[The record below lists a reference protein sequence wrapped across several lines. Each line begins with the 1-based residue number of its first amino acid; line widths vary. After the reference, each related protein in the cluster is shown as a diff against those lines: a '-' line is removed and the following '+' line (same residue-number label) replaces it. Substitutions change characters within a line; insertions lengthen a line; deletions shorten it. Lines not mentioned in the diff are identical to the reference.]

1 MFYICKNQKLG
12 PFCDLEWHSHIK
24 NPKIQDMNLF
34 KSALLSLCFLL
45 LSSTIV
51 LAQNAGNLLA
61 GKDLSTIKVDALT
74 DAELAQIQAQLKQTG
89 VSIDMVESQ
98 AIAKGMS
105 PAEFAKLKARLA
117 NVKGGSKSTS
127 PLTKK
132 TVKKTTDNAQD
143 STEQETFIESKINP
157 LIYGSELFANS
168 QGFKNNE
175 NVATP
180 LNYEV
185 GTNDVLKLVV
195 YGVQEYSADLDVS
208 KEGTVL
214 IQNVGRVKVAGL
226 SIEAATTRIKQQMG
240 NTAYPSLRSGESK
253 MALTVGD
260 TRTIQVTIIGAQ
272 RSGNY
277 NVSSLSNVLS
287 ALTMAGGP
295 SEIGSYRAIELI
307 RDNKVVKTFDLYAFM
322 QNGDQ
327 SQNMGLKDRDVIK
340 VPPYKGRIE
349 IKGQV
354 KRPGIFELN
363 ATENFKQ
370 FLQYAGGF
378 DDTAYTAW
386 VKVIQKNEKEKAVKD
401 LAQNQFS
408 TYQPQ
413 GGDII
418 QVSKILDR
426 FQNRVKLTGAV
437 FRPDVYE
444 LTEGM
449 RISDLVQRA
458 DGLREDAFI
467 GRAQL
472 IRLKPNLLKELVTIN
487 LSKAL
492 QKDPNEN
499 IFLQREDELYVN
511 SIVDLRD
518 SLTVDLLGEVR
529 SQGRFNYVDS
539 MTVKD
544 LILMAGGFNYAAN
557 KQIEVA
563 RLVQYGD
570 RVTNNQVATIL
581 KTEVNGDLSFNA
593 GQENFVLQ
601 PMDVVTITKKVGFTN
616 PEVVS
621 ISGQVQNV
629 GKYTLSTRVE
639 RVSDIVK
646 RAGGLI
652 GEAYGEGA
660 YIKRSRYNIDT
671 LKADESKTS
680 IEEAYNRK
688 FKAQQEAEKQNLNS
702 LLNGSDNN
710 GQMNMADVNIKKKN
724 LKDTLDI
731 LFKELNDDTYQ
742 IAIDINKIMQKPGS
756 DLDLVLRDKDEIM
769 IPKTDNRVK
778 ISGGVLRPTN
788 IVYRDGLTIG
798 ECISA
803 AGGIS
808 EYAKRGR
815 AYVVYANGKSS
826 RTKHFGLFRLN
837 PTIKPGSEI
846 VLPETNE
853 KKEKT
858 ITTFIQFT
866 TVLAQI
872 AGAIATISILNR

>member
-1 MFYICKNQKLG
+1 M
-12 PFCDLEWHSHIK
+12 
-24 NPKIQDMNLF
+24 
-34 KSALLSLCFLL
+34 
-45 LSSTIV
+45 
-51 LAQNAGNLLA
+51 AQSGANLLA
-61 GKDLSTIKVDALT
+61 GKDLSTIKVESLT
-74 DAELAQIQAQLKQTG
+74 DAELAQIQAQLKQSG
-89 VSIDMVESQ
+89 VSIDMVEAQ

-117 NVKGGSKSTS
+117 NVKGGKSTS

-132 TVKKTTDNAQD
+132 TVKKPNENAQD
-143 STEQETFIESKINP
+143 TTEQEFFIESKINP

-168 QGFKNNE
+168 QGFKNSE

-214 IQNVGRVKVAGL
+214 IENVGRIKVAGL

-363 ATENFKQ
+363 ATESFKK

-386 VKVIQKNEKEKAVKD
+386 VKVIQKNDKEKAVKD
-401 LAQNQFS
+401 LAQNQFTS
-408 TYQPQ
+408 YQPQ

-472 IRLKPNLLKELVTIN
+472 VRLKPNLLKELVTVN
-487 LSKAL
+487 LFKAL

-499 IFLQREDELYVN
+499 ILLQREDELYIN

-518 SLTVDLLGEVR
+518 SLTIDLLGEVR

-544 LILMAGGFNYAAN
+544 LILMAGGFTFAAN
-557 KQIEVA
+557 KKIEVA
-563 RLVQYGD
+563 RLTKFGD
-570 RVTNNQVATIL
+570 KVTDNQVATIL
-581 KTEVNGDLSFNA
+581 RTEVNGDLSFNA

-601 PMDVVTITKKVGFTN
+601 PMDVVTITKKVGYTN

-688 FKAQQEAEKQNLNS
+688 FKAQQDVEKQSLTSMLNP
-702 LLNGSDNN
+702 GSNTANN
-710 GQMNMADVNIKKKN
+710 TAQTNMLDPNAKKKN
-724 LKDTLDI
+724 LQDTLAL
-731 LFKELNDDTYQ
+731 LFKELNEDTYQ

-756 DLDLVLRDKDEIM
+756 ELDLVLRDKDEII
-769 IPKTDNRVK
+769 IPKMDNRVK

-788 IVYRDGLTIG
+788 IVYREGLTIG

-808 EYAKRGR
+808 EYARRGR
-815 AYVVYANGKSS
+815 AYVIYANGKSA
-826 RTKHFGLFRLN
+826 RTKHFGLFRFN
-837 PTIKPGSEI
+837 PTIKPGAEI

-853 KKEKT
+853 KKEKPL
-858 ITTFIQFT
+858 TTMIQFT
-866 TVLAQI
+866 TILAQI
-872 AGAIATISILNR
+872 VSAIATVSILNR

>member
-1 MFYICKNQKLG
+1 
-12 PFCDLEWHSHIK
+12 
-24 NPKIQDMNLF
+24 
-34 KSALLSLCFLL
+34 LL
-45 LSSTIV
+45 LTSTLV
-51 LAQNAGNLLA
+51 LAQTGGNLLA

-74 DAELAQIQAQLKQTG
+74 DAELAQIQAQLKQSG
-89 VSIDMVESQ
+89 VSIDMVEAQ

-105 PAEFAKLKARLA
+105 PTEFAKLKARLA
-117 NVKGGSKSTS
+117 NVKGSKNTS

-132 TVKKTTDNAQD
+132 TVKKPTDNAQD
-143 STEQETFIESKINP
+143 TTEQEFLIESKINP

-168 QGFKNNE
+168 QGFKNSE

-214 IQNVGRVKVAGL
+214 IENVGRIKVAGL
-226 SIEAATTRIKQQMG
+226 SIEAATTRIKQQMA

-287 ALTMAGGP
+287 ALTEAGGP
-295 SEIGSYRAIELI
+295 NEIGSYRAIELI
-307 RDNKVVKTFDLYAFM
+307 RQNKVVKTFDLYAFM
-322 QNGDQ
+322 QSGDQ

-363 ATENFKQ
+363 GTESFKQ

-386 VKVIQKNEKEKAVKD
+386 VKVIQKNDKEKAVKD
-401 LAQNQFS
+401 LAQNQFTS
-408 TYQPQ
+408 YQPQ

-472 IRLKPNLLKELVTIN
+472 VRLKPNLLKELVTVN
-487 LSKAL
+487 LFKAL

-499 IFLQREDELYVN
+499 ILLQREDELYIN

-544 LILMAGGFNYAAN
+544 LILMAGGFTFAAN
-557 KQIEVA
+557 KQIEIA
-563 RLVQYGD
+563 RLVQYGE
-570 RVTNNQVATIL
+570 RVTGNQVATIL
-581 KTEVNGDLSFNA
+581 KTEVNGDLSFNP

-601 PMDVVTITKKVGFTN
+601 PMDVVTITKKVGYTN

-660 YIKRSRYNIDT
+660 YIKRSRYQIDT
-671 LKADESKTS
+671 LKSDESKTS

-688 FKAQQEAEKQNLNS
+688 FKAQQEQEKQNLAAILNSSSANGMENQNS
-702 LLNGSDNN
+702 LDAQN
-710 GQMNMADVNIKKKN
+710 QKKKN
-724 LKDTLDI
+724 LKDTLDL
-731 LFKELNDDTYQ
+731 LFKELNEDTYQ
-742 IAIDINKIMQKPGS
+742 IAIDINKIIEKPGS
-756 DLDLVLRDKDEIM
+756 EFDLVLRDKDEII

-858 ITTFIQFT
+858 INTFIQFT

-872 AGAIATISILNR
+872 ASAIATISILNR

>member
-1 MFYICKNQKLG
+1 
-12 PFCDLEWHSHIK
+12 
-24 NPKIQDMNLF
+24 MNLF
-34 KSALLSLCFLL
+34 KSALFSLCFLL

-74 DAELAQIQAQLKQTG
+74 DAELAQIQAQLKQSG

-117 NVKGGSKSTS
+117 NVKGGGKSTS

-132 TVKKTTDNAQD
+132 TVKKMTDNAQD
-143 STEQETFIESKINP
+143 STVQEYVIESKINP
-157 LIYGSELFANS
+157 LIYGSELFANT

-214 IQNVGRVKVAGL
+214 IENVGRIKVAGL
-226 SIEAATTRIKQQMG
+226 SIEAATTRIKQQMA

-401 LAQNQFS
+401 LAQNQFTS
-408 TYQPQ
+408 YQPQ

-563 RLVQYGD
+563 RLVQFGD

-688 FKAQQEAEKQNLNS
+688 FKAQQEAEKQNLNA

-710 GQMNMADVNIKKKN
+710 GQTNMADVNIKKKN
-724 LKDTLDI
+724 LKDTLDL
-731 LFKELNDDTYQ
+731 LFKELNENTYQ
-742 IAIDINKIMQKPGS
+742 IAIDINKIMEKPGS
-756 DLDLVLRDKDEIM
+756 ELDLVLRDKDEIM

-788 IVYRDGLTIG
+788 IVYREGLTIN

-815 AYVVYANGKSS
+815 AYVVYANGKSK
-826 RTKHFGLFRLN
+826 RTKHFGFFRLN
-837 PTIKPGSEI
+837 PNIKPGSEI

-853 KKEKT
+853 KKDKPFA
-858 ITTFIQFT
+858 TFIQLT

-872 AGAIATISILNR
+872 AGTIATISILNR

>member
-1 MFYICKNQKLG
+1 MKL
-12 PFCDLEWHSHIK
+12 IR
-24 NPKIQDMNLF
+24 I
-34 KSALLSLCFLL
+34 LL
-45 LSSTIV
+45 LCAFVTI
-51 LAQNAGNLLA
+51 LGLNAHAQSFLA

-74 DAELAQIQAQLKQTG
+74 NAEIAQIQAQIKQAG
-89 VSIDMVESQ
+89 VSIDMLESQ

-117 NVKGGSKSTS
+117 SSKTISKSGS
-127 PLTKK
+127 PL
-132 TVKKTTDNAQD
+132 VKRTQSNKVDYEKD
-143 STEQETFIESKINP
+143 STLIKPENKINP
-157 LIYGSELFANS
+157 LIYGSELFANEN
-168 QGFKNNE
+168 GFGE
-175 NVATP
+175 NQNIATP

-195 YGVQEYSADLDVS
+195 YGVQEYSSDLEVS
-208 KEGTVL
+208 KEGNVL
-214 IQNVGRVKVAGL
+214 IENVGRVKVAGL
-226 SIEAATTRIKQQMG
+226 TIEAATTRIRQQMA

-253 MALTVGD
+253 LALTVGD

-277 NVSSLSNVLS
+277 NVSSLSTILN
-287 ALTMAGGP
+287 ALTEAGGP
-295 SEIGSYRAIELI
+295 NEIGSYRNIELI
-307 RDNKVVKTFDLYAFM
+307 RNNKLFKKIDLYAFM

-327 SQNMGLKDRDVIK
+327 SQNMGLKDRDVIR
-340 VPPYKGRIE
+340 VPAYKGRVE

-354 KRPGIFELN
+354 KRPGIFEIN
-363 ATENFKQ
+363 SSTENFNQ

-386 VKVIQKNEKEKAVKD
+386 VKVIQKNEKEKVVKD
-401 LAQNQFS
+401 LAAKEFAS
-408 TYQPQ
+408 YIPQ

-418 QVSKILDR
+418 QISKILDR
-426 FQNRVKLTGAV
+426 FRNRVKLSGAV
-437 FRPDVYE
+437 FRPDFYE

-449 RISDLVQRA
+449 RISDLIQKA
-458 DGLREDAFI
+458 DGLKEDAYV

-472 IRLKPNLLKELVTIN
+472 IRLKPNLLKELVSIN

-492 QKDPNEN
+492 QKGSEEN
-499 IFLQREDELYVN
+499 IYLQREDELYIN

-544 LILMAGGFNYAAN
+544 LILMAGGFKYEAS

-563 RLVQYGD
+563 RLIQND
-570 RVTNNQVATIL
+570 DAVTNNKVATIL
-581 KTEVNGDLSFNA
+581 TTVVNGDLSFNP

-621 ISGQVQNV
+621 ISGQVQSV
-629 GKYTLSTRVE
+629 GKYTLSSRVE

-652 GEAYGEGA
+652 GQAYGEGA
-660 YIKRSRYNIDT
+660 FIKRSRFNIDT
-671 LKADESKTS
+671 LRSDESKTS
-680 IEEAYNRK
+680 VEQAYIRK
-688 FKAQQEAEKQNLNS
+688 FKAQQLAAKMDVKTSLMDEDGLGGAEKQN
-702 LLNGSDNN
+702 
-710 GQMNMADVNIKKKN
+710 KKN

-731 LFKELNDDTYQ
+731 LYKELENDYYQ
-742 IAIDINKIMQKPGS
+742 IAIDINQIMNKPGS
-756 DLDLVLRDKDEIM
+756 EQDLVLRDKDEIV

-815 AYVVYANGKSS
+815 AYVIYANGKSN
-826 RTKHFGLFRLN
+826 RTKTFGLFRIN
-837 PTIKPGSEI
+837 PKIKPGAEV
-846 VLPETNE
+846 VLPETDA
-853 KKEKT
+853 KKEKA
-858 ITTFIQFT
+858 ITTVIQFT
-866 TVLAQI
+866 TVLAQVVS
-872 AGAIATISILNR
+872 ALATISLLQR

>member
-1 MFYICKNQKLG
+1 
-12 PFCDLEWHSHIK
+12 
-24 NPKIQDMNLF
+24 MNLF

-74 DAELAQIQAQLKQTG
+74 DAELAQIQAQLKQSG
-89 VSIDMVESQ
+89 VSIEMVESQ

-105 PAEFAKLKARLA
+105 PSEFAKLKARLA

-132 TVKKTTDNAQD
+132 TVKKTTDNEQD
-143 STEQETFIESKINP
+143 STEQDFFIESKINP

-208 KEGTVL
+208 KEGSVL
-214 IQNVGRVKVAGL
+214 IENVGRVKVAGL
-226 SIEAATTRIKQQMG
+226 TIEAATTRIKQQMA

-287 ALTMAGGP
+287 ALTLAGGP

-363 ATENFKQ
+363 ATESFNQ

-401 LAQNQFS
+401 LAQNQFAS
-408 TYQPQ
+408 YQPQ

-426 FQNRVKLTGAV
+426 FQNRVKLNGAV

-671 LKADESKTS
+671 LKSDESKTS

-688 FKAQQEAEKQNLNS
+688 FKAQQEAEIQNINT
-702 LLNGSDNN
+702 LLNGSNNN
-710 GQMNMADVNIKKKN
+710 GQPNMADVNVKKKN
-724 LKDTLDI
+724 LKDTLDL
-731 LFKELNDDTYQ
+731 LFKELNEDTYQ
-742 IAIDINKIMQKPGS
+742 IAIDINKIMEKPGS
-756 DLDLVLRDKDEIM
+756 ELDLVLRDKDEIM

-788 IVYRDGLTIG
+788 IVYREGLTIN

-815 AYVVYANGKSS
+815 AYVVYANGKSK
-826 RTKHFGLFRLN
+826 RTKHFGFFRLN
-837 PTIKPGSEI
+837 PNIKPGSEI

>member
-1 MFYICKNQKLG
+1 
-12 PFCDLEWHSHIK
+12 
-24 NPKIQDMNLF
+24 MNLF

-45 LSSTIV
+45 LISTIV
-51 LAQNAGNLLA
+51 LAQTGGNLLA

-74 DAELAQIQAQLKQTG
+74 DAELAQIQAQLKQSG

-117 NVKGGSKSTS
+117 NVKGGKNVS

-132 TVKKTTDNAQD
+132 TVKKNTDNKQD
-143 STEQETFIESKINP
+143 TTEQEFFIESKINP

-168 QGFKNNE
+168 QGFKNSE

-214 IQNVGRVKVAGL
+214 IENVGRIKVAGL

-240 NTAYPSLRSGESK
+240 NTAYPSLRTGESK

-295 SEIGSYRAIELI
+295 NEIGSYRAIELI
-307 RDNKVVKTFDLYAFM
+307 RQNKVVKTFDLYAFM

-363 ATENFKQ
+363 GTESFKQ

-386 VKVIQKNEKEKAVKD
+386 VKVIQKNDKEKAVKD
-401 LAQNQFS
+401 LAQNQFTS
-408 TYQPQ
+408 YQPQ

-472 IRLKPNLLKELVTIN
+472 IRLKPNLLKELVTVN
-487 LSKAL
+487 LFKAL
-492 QKDPNEN
+492 QKDPNQN
-499 IFLQREDELYVN
+499 ILLQREDELYIN

-544 LILMAGGFNYAAN
+544 LILMAGGFTFAAN

-563 RLVQYGD
+563 RLIKFGD
-570 RVTNNQVATIL
+570 KVTDNQVATIL

-601 PMDVVTITKKVGFTN
+601 PMDVVTITKKVGYTN

-688 FKAQQEAEKQNLNS
+688 FKAQQDAEKQNLTAILNPGTNNS
-702 LLNGSDNN
+702 NILNQTTNV
-710 GQMNMADVNIKKKN
+710 ADPNAKKKN
-724 LKDTLDI
+724 LQDTLAL
-731 LFKELNDDTYQ
+731 LFKELNEDTYQ
-742 IAIDINKIMQKPGS
+742 IAIDINKIIEKPGS
-756 DLDLVLRDKDEIM
+756 ELDLVLRDKDEII
-769 IPKTDNRVK
+769 IPKMDNRVK

-788 IVYRDGLTIG
+788 IVYREGLTVG

-808 EYAKRGR
+808 EYARRGR
-815 AYVVYANGKSS
+815 AYVIYANGKSS
-826 RTKHFGLFRLN
+826 RTKHFGLFRFN

-853 KKEKT
+853 KKEKPL
-858 ITTFIQFT
+858 TTMIQFT
-866 TVLAQI
+866 TILAQI
-872 AGAIATISILNR
+872 VSAIATVSILNR

>member
-1 MFYICKNQKLG
+1 
-12 PFCDLEWHSHIK
+12 
-24 NPKIQDMNLF
+24 MNLF
-34 KSALLSLCFLL
+34 KSALLSLFFLL
-45 LSSTIV
+45 LTSTFV
-51 LAQNAGNLLA
+51 VAQNAGNLLA

-74 DAELAQIQAQLKQTG
+74 DAELAQIQAQLKQSG

-105 PAEFAKLKARLA
+105 PSEFAKLKARLA
-117 NVKGGSKSTS
+117 NVKGGGKSTS
-127 PLTKK
+127 PLSKK

-143 STEQETFIESKINP
+143 TTEQDFFIESKINP

-175 NVATP
+175 NMATP

-214 IQNVGRVKVAGL
+214 IENVGRIKVAGL
-226 SIEAATTRIKQQMG
+226 SIEAANTRIKQQMG

-307 RDNKVVKTFDLYAFM
+307 RQNKVVKTFDLYAFM

-363 ATENFKQ
+363 ATESFKQ

-386 VKVIQKNEKEKAVKD
+386 VKVIQKNDKEKAVKD
-401 LAQNQFS
+401 LAQNQFTS
-408 TYQPQ
+408 YQPQ

-487 LSKAL
+487 LFKAL
-492 QKDPNEN
+492 QKDPSQN
-499 IFLQREDELYVN
+499 ILLQREDELYIN

-544 LILMAGGFNYAAN
+544 LILMAGGFTYAAN

-563 RLVQYGD
+563 RLIKFGEK
-570 RVTNNQVATIL
+570 VTDNQVATIL

-646 RAGGLI
+646 RSGGLI

-688 FKAQQEAEKQNLNS
+688 FKAQQEAEKQNINT
-702 LLNGSDNN
+702 LLNGSNN
-710 GQMNMADVNIKKKN
+710 NSQTNMADVNVKKKN

-742 IAIDINKIMQKPGS
+742 IAIDINKIMEKPGS
-756 DLDLVLRDKDEIM
+756 ELDLVLRDKDEII

-815 AYVVYANGKSS
+815 AYVIYANGKSA

>member
-1 MFYICKNQKLG
+1 
-12 PFCDLEWHSHIK
+12 
-24 NPKIQDMNLF
+24 MNLF

-74 DAELAQIQAQLKQTG
+74 DAELAQIQAQLKQSG

-117 NVKGGSKSTS
+117 NVKGAAKSTS

-132 TVKKTTDNAQD
+132 TVKKNTDNTQD
-143 STEQETFIESKINP
+143 STEQELFIESKINP

-214 IQNVGRVKVAGL
+214 IENVGRIKVAGL
-226 SIEAATTRIKQQMG
+226 SIEAATTRIKQQMV

-401 LAQNQFS
+401 LAQNQFTS
-408 TYQPQ
+408 YQPQ

-499 IFLQREDELYVN
+499 IFLQREDELYIN

-688 FKAQQEAEKQNLNS
+688 FKAQQESEKQNLNA

-710 GQMNMADVNIKKKN
+710 GQTYIADVNIKKKN
-724 LKDTLDI
+724 LKDTLDL
-731 LFKELNDDTYQ
+731 LFKELNENTYQ
-742 IAIDINKIMQKPGS
+742 IAIDINKIMEKPGS
-756 DLDLVLRDKDEIM
+756 ELDLVLRDKDEIM

>member
-1 MFYICKNQKLG
+1 MKWIRIALFSLSI
-12 PFCDLEWHSHIK
+12 FAMS
-24 NPKIQDMNLF
+24 IQAN
-34 KSALLSLCFLL
+34 
-45 LSSTIV
+45 
-51 LAQNAGNLLA
+51 AQNLLNR
-61 GKDLSTIKVDALT
+61 KDLSTIKVDALT
-74 DAELAQIQAQLKQTG
+74 DAEIAQIQAQIKQSG
-89 VSIDMVESQ
+89 VTIDMLESQ

-117 NVKGGSKSTS
+117 SSKSGSKSGS
-127 PLTKK
+127 PL
-132 TVKKTTDNAQD
+132 VKRTQSNEMVYEKD
-143 STEQETFIESKINP
+143 STRTRPINKINP
-157 LIYGSELFANS
+157 LIYGSELFANEN
-168 QGFKNNE
+168 GFGE
-175 NVATP
+175 NQNIATP

-195 YGVQEYSADLDVS
+195 YGVQEYSSDLEVS
-208 KEGTVL
+208 KEGNVL
-214 IQNVGRVKVAGL
+214 IDNVGRVKVAGL
-226 SIEAATTRIKQQMG
+226 TIEAATTRIKQQMA

-253 MALTVGD
+253 LALTVGD

-277 NVSSLSNVLS
+277 NVSSLSTILN
-287 ALTMAGGP
+287 ALTEAGGP
-295 SEIGSYRAIELI
+295 NEIGSYRNIELI
-307 RDNKVVKTFDLYAFM
+307 RNNKLFKKIDLYAFM

-327 SQNMGLKDRDVIK
+327 SQNMGLKDRDVIR
-340 VPPYKGRIE
+340 VPAYIGRVE

-354 KRPGIFELN
+354 KRPGIFEIN
-363 ATENFKQ
+363 SSTENFNQ

-386 VKVIQKNEKEKAVKD
+386 VKVIQKNDKEKVVKD
-401 LAQNQFS
+401 LGAKEFAS
-408 TYQPQ
+408 YIPQ

-418 QVSKILDR
+418 QISKILDR
-426 FQNRVKLTGAV
+426 FQNRVKLSGAV
-437 FRPDVYE
+437 FRPDFYE

-449 RISDLVQRA
+449 RISDLIQKA
-458 DGLREDAFI
+458 DGIKEDAYV

-472 IRLKPNLLKELVTIN
+472 IRLKPNLLKELVSVN

-492 QKDPNEN
+492 QKGSEEN
-499 IFLQREDELYVN
+499 IYLQREDELYIN

-544 LILMAGGFNYAAN
+544 LILMAGGFKYEAS

-563 RLVQYGD
+563 RLIQNDGA
-570 RVTNNQVATIL
+570 VTNNKVATIL
-581 KTEVNGDLSFNA
+581 TTVVNGDLSFNP

-621 ISGQVQNV
+621 ISGQVQSV
-629 GKYTLSTRVE
+629 GKYTLSSRVE

-652 GEAYGEGA
+652 GQAYGEGA
-660 YIKRSRYNIDT
+660 FIKRSRFNIDT
-671 LKADESKTS
+671 LRSDESKTS
-680 IEEAYNRK
+680 VEQAYIRK
-688 FKAQQEAEKQNLNS
+688 FKLQQLAATAEIKSGLNDENS
-702 LLNGSDNN
+702 LVDAQKQG
-710 GQMNMADVNIKKKN
+710 KKT
-724 LKDTLDI
+724 LKDSLDA
-731 LFKELNDDTYQ
+731 LFKELENDYYQ
-742 IAIDINKIMQKPGS
+742 IAIDINQIMDKPGS
-756 DLDLVLRDKDEIM
+756 ELDLVLRDKDEIV

-788 IVYRDGLTIG
+788 IVYRDGLSIG

-808 EYAKRGR
+808 EYARRGR
-815 AYVVYANGKSS
+815 AYVIYANGKSK
-826 RTKHFGLFRLN
+826 RTMHFGIFRIN
-837 PTIKPGSEI
+837 PTIKPGAEV
-846 VLPETNE
+846 VLPETDM
-853 KKEKT
+853 KKDKALT
-858 ITTFIQFT
+858 SIIQFT

-872 AGAIATISILNR
+872 GSVLATLAILNR

>member
-1 MFYICKNQKLG
+1 MK
-12 PFCDLEWHSHIK
+12 WIK
-24 NPKIQDMNLF
+24 IALFSLSIFAMSIQSN
-34 KSALLSLCFLL
+34 AQNLLS
-45 LSSTIV
+45 
-51 LAQNAGNLLA
+51 

-74 DAELAQIQAQLKQTG
+74 DAEIAQIQAQLKQAG

-105 PAEFAKLKARLA
+105 PAEFAKLKARLSSA
-117 NVKGGSKSTS
+117 KSGSKTGS

-132 TVKKTTDNAQD
+132 TVSKKPSYEID
-143 STEQETFIESKINP
+143 STRKTFENKINP
-157 LIYGSELFANS
+157 LIYGSELFANEN
-168 QGFKNNE
+168 GFGE
-175 NVATP
+175 NQNIATP
-180 LNYEV
+180 MNYEV

-195 YGVQEYSADLDVS
+195 YGVQEYSSDLDVS

-214 IQNVGRVKVAGL
+214 IDNVGRVKVAGL
-226 SIEAATTRIKQQMG
+226 TIEAATTRIRQQMA
-240 NTAYPSLRSGESK
+240 NTAYPSLKTGESK
-253 MALTVGD
+253 LALTVGD

-277 NVSSLSNVLS
+277 NVSSLSTILN
-287 ALTMAGGP
+287 ALTEAGGP
-295 SEIGSYRAIELI
+295 NEIGSYRNIELI
-307 RDNKVVKTFDLYAFM
+307 RNNKLYKKIDLYAFM

-327 SQNMGLKDRDVIK
+327 SQNMGLKDRDVIR
-340 VPPYKGRIE
+340 VPAYKGRVE

-354 KRPGIFELN
+354 KRPGIFEIN
-363 ATENFKQ
+363 GTAENFNQ

-386 VKVIQKNEKEKAVKD
+386 VKVIQKNDKEKSVKD
-401 LAQNQFS
+401 LSAKEFAS
-408 TYQPQ
+408 YTPQ

-426 FQNRVKLTGAV
+426 FQNRVKLSGAV

-449 RISDLVQRA
+449 RISDLIQKA
-458 DGLREDAFI
+458 DGLKEDAYL

-472 IRLKPNLLKELVTIN
+472 IRLKPNLLKELVSIN
-487 LSKAL
+487 LGKAL
-492 QKDPNEN
+492 QKGSEEN
-499 IFLQREDELYVN
+499 IYLQREDELYIN

-544 LILMAGGFNYAAN
+544 LILMAGGFKYEAS
-557 KQIEVA
+557 KQVEVA
-563 RLVQYGD
+563 RLVKFGEKVID
-570 RVTNNQVATIL
+570 NQVATIL
-581 KTEVNGDLSFNA
+581 KTEVNGDLSFNP
-593 GQENFVLQ
+593 GQENFILQ
-601 PMDVVTITKKVGFTN
+601 PMDVVTITKKVGYTN

-621 ISGQVQNV
+621 IVGQVQSV

-652 GEAYGEGA
+652 GQAYGEGA

-671 LKADESKTS
+671 LRSDESKTS
-680 IEEAYNRK
+680 VEQAYIRK
-688 FKAQQEAEKQNLNS
+688 FKAQQLSATAEIKSGLNEENGLVDAQKQ
-702 LLNGSDNN
+702 G
-710 GQMNMADVNIKKKN
+710 KKT
-724 LKDTLDI
+724 LKDSLDV
-731 LFKELNDDTYQ
+731 LFKELENDYYQ
-742 IAIDINKIMQKPGS
+742 IAIDINKIMDKPGS
-756 DLDLVLRDKDEIM
+756 ELDLVLRDKDEIV
-769 IPKTDNRVK
+769 IPKMDNRVK

-798 ECISA
+798 ECISS

-808 EYAKRGR
+808 EYARRGR
-815 AYVVYANGKSS
+815 AYVIYANGKSK
-826 RTKHFGLFRLN
+826 RTMHFGLFRIN
-837 PTIKPGSEI
+837 PTIKPGAEV
-846 VLPETNE
+846 VLPETDV
-853 KKEKT
+853 KKDKPLT
-858 ITTFIQFT
+858 SIIQFT
-866 TVLAQI
+866 TILAQI
-872 AGAIATISILNR
+872 GSVLATLAILNR

>member
-1 MFYICKNQKLG
+1 
-12 PFCDLEWHSHIK
+12 
-24 NPKIQDMNLF
+24 MNLI
-34 KSALLSLCFLL
+34 KTALLSLSFLL
-45 LSSTIV
+45 LTSTTI
-51 LAQNAGNLLA
+51 LAQNSTNLLT

-74 DAELAQIQAQLKQTG
+74 DAEIAQIQAQLKQAN

-105 PAEFAKLKARLA
+105 PAEFAKLKARL
-117 NVKGGSKSTS
+117 SSTKSTS
-127 PLTKK
+127 NKSPLSKK
-132 TVKKTTDNAQD
+132 TVSKRTNNESD
-143 STEQETFIESKINP
+143 SSQRQSFVNTINP
-157 LIYGSELFANS
+157 LIYGSELFANEN
-168 QGFKNNE
+168 GFGGNE
-175 NVATP
+175 NLATP

-214 IQNVGRVKVAGL
+214 IENVGRVKVAGL
-226 SIEAATTRIKQQMG
+226 NIEAATTRIRQQMG
-240 NTAYPSLRSGESK
+240 NTAYPSLRTGESK
-253 MALTVGD
+253 MALTVGE
-260 TRTIQVTIIGAQ
+260 TRTIQVTVIGAQ

-277 NVSSLSNVLS
+277 NISSLSTVLN
-287 ALTMAGGP
+287 ALTEAGGP

-307 RDNKVVKTFDLYAFM
+307 RNNKLVKKIDLYAFM
-322 QNGDQ
+322 LNGDQ
-327 SQNMGLKDRDVIK
+327 SQNMGLKDRDIIRI
-340 VPPYKGRIE
+340 PSYTGRVE

-354 KRPGIFELN
+354 KRPGIFEIN
-363 ATENFKQ
+363 GAENFKQ

-378 DDTAYTAW
+378 DDTAYTAM
-386 VKVIQKNEKEKAVKD
+386 VKIIQKNDKEKSVKD
-401 LAQNQFS
+401 LSANNFAS
-408 TYQPQ
+408 YQPQ
-413 GGDII
+413 GGDVI

-444 LTEGM
+444 LTPGM
-449 RISDLVQRA
+449 RIADLIQKA
-458 DGLREDAFI
+458 DGLKEDAYV

-472 IRLKPNLLKELVTIN
+472 IRLKPNLLKELISVN
-487 LSKAL
+487 LVKAL
-492 QKDPNEN
+492 TPGAPEN
-499 IFLQREDELYVN
+499 ITLQREDELYVN

-529 SQGRFNYVDS
+529 SQGRFNYIDS

-544 LILMAGGFNYAAN
+544 LILMAGGFTYAAN

-563 RLVQYGD
+563 RLVQYGEK
-570 RVTNNQVATIL
+570 VTDNQVATIL
-581 KTEVNGDLSFNA
+581 RTEVNGDLSFNP

-601 PMDVVTITKKVGFTN
+601 PLDVVTITKKVGYTN

-621 ISGQVQNV
+621 IIGQVQNV
-629 GKYTLSTRVE
+629 GKYTLSSRVE

-660 YIKRSRYNIDT
+660 YIKRSRFQIDT

-688 FKAQQEAEKQNLNS
+688 FKAQQIAERENLASIINPSSTNGIQNNV
-702 LLNGSDNN
+702 
-710 GQMNMADVNIKKKN
+710 NMDVQNIKKKN

-731 LFKELNDDTYQ
+731 LFKELNEDTYQ

-756 DLDLVLRDKDEIM
+756 ELDLVLRDKDEII

-788 IVYRDGLTIG
+788 IVYREGLTIG

-808 EYAKRGR
+808 EYARRGR
-815 AYVVYANGKSS
+815 AYVIYANGKSK
-826 RTKHFGLFRLN
+826 RTSSFGLFRFN
-837 PTIKPGSEI
+837 PTIKPGSEV

-853 KKEKT
+853 KKDKPLT
-858 ITTFIQFT
+858 SIIQFT

-872 AGAIATISILNR
+872 ASAIATISILNR

>member
-1 MFYICKNQKLG
+1 
-12 PFCDLEWHSHIK
+12 
-24 NPKIQDMNLF
+24 MNLF

-61 GKDLSTIKVDALT
+61 GKDLSIIKVDALT
-74 DAELAQIQAQLKQTG
+74 DAELAQIQAQLKQSG

-105 PAEFAKLKARLA
+105 PSEFAKLKARLA
-117 NVKGGSKSTS
+117 NVKVGAKGSS

-132 TVKKTTDNAQD
+132 TVNLLMDNMLD
-143 STEQETFIESKINP
+143 STEQKPVIESKINP

-168 QGFKNNE
+168 QGFKNSE

-208 KEGTVL
+208 KEGTVM
-214 IQNVGRVKVAGL
+214 IDNVGRVKVAGL
-226 SIEAATTRIKQQMG
+226 SIEAATTRIKQQMA
-240 NTAYPSLRSGESK
+240 NSAYPSLRSGESK

-287 ALTMAGGP
+287 ALTEAGGP
-295 SEIGSYRAIELI
+295 NEIGSYRSIELI
-307 RDNKVVKTFDLYAFM
+307 RQNKVIKTFDLYAFM

-340 VPPYKGRIE
+340 VPPNKGRIE

-363 ATENFKQ
+363 ATESFKQ

-401 LAQNQFS
+401 LAQNQFTS
-408 TYQPQ
+408 YQPQ

-458 DGLREDAFI
+458 DGIREDAFI

-472 IRLKPNLLKELVTIN
+472 VRLKPNLLKELVTVN
-487 LSKAL
+487 LFKAL

-499 IFLQREDELYVN
+499 ILLQREDELYIN

-544 LILMAGGFNYAAN
+544 LILMAGGFTFAAN

-563 RLVQYGD
+563 RLVQFGE
-570 RVTNNQVATIL
+570 RVTDNQVATIL
-581 KTEVNGDLSFNA
+581 RTEVNGDLSFNA

-601 PMDVVTITKKVGFTN
+601 PMDVVTITKKVGYTN

-621 ISGQVQNV
+621 IIGQVQNV

-660 YIKRSRYNIDT
+660 YIKRSRYQIDT

-688 FKAQQEAEKQNLNS
+688 FKAQQEQEKQNINK
-702 LLNGSDNN
+702 LLGGSTS
-710 GQMNMADVNIKKKN
+710 GQTNMEDVNLKKKN
-724 LKDTLDI
+724 LKDTLDL
-731 LFKELNDDTYQ
+731 LFKELNENTYQ

-756 DLDLVLRDKDEIM
+756 ELDLVMRDKDEIM
-769 IPKTDNRVK
+769 IPKMDNRVK

-788 IVYRDGLTIG
+788 IVYRDGLTIN

-815 AYVVYANGKSS
+815 AYVVYANGKSA

-837 PTIKPGSEI
+837 PTIKPGAEI

-853 KKEKT
+853 KKDKPF
-858 ITTFIQFT
+858 TTFIQLT

-872 AGAIATISILNR
+872 AGTIATISILNR

>member
-1 MFYICKNQKLG
+1 
-12 PFCDLEWHSHIK
+12 
-24 NPKIQDMNLF
+24 MNLF

-45 LSSTIV
+45 LTSTIV

-74 DAELAQIQAQLKQTG
+74 DAELAQIQAQLKQSG

-98 AIAKGMS
+98 AISKGMS

-117 NVKGGSKSTS
+117 NVKGGAKSTS

-143 STEQETFIESKINP
+143 STEQDFFIESKINP

-214 IQNVGRVKVAGL
+214 VENVGRIKVAGL

-363 ATENFKQ
+363 ATESFKQ

-581 KTEVNGDLSFNA
+581 KTEVNGDLSFNV

-671 LKADESKTS
+671 LKSDESKTS

-688 FKAQQEAEKQNLNS
+688 FKAQQEAEKQNINT
-702 LLNGSDNN
+702 LLNGSNNN
-710 GQMNMADVNIKKKN
+710 GQTNMADVNVKKKN
-724 LKDTLDI
+724 LKDTLDL
-731 LFKELNDDTYQ
+731 LFKELNEDTYQ
-742 IAIDINKIMQKPGS
+742 IAIDINKIMEKPGS
-756 DLDLVLRDKDEIM
+756 ELDLVLRDKDEIM

>member
-1 MFYICKNQKLG
+1 M
-12 PFCDLEWHSHIK
+12 
-24 NPKIQDMNLF
+24 
-34 KSALLSLCFLL
+34 L

-74 DAELAQIQAQLKQTG
+74 DAELAQIQAQLKQSG

-105 PAEFAKLKARLA
+105 SAEFAKLKARLA
-117 NVKGGSKSTS
+117 NVRGGAKSTS
-127 PLTKK
+127 PLSKK
-132 TVKKTTDNAQD
+132 TVKKTTDNEQD
-143 STEQETFIESKINP
+143 STEQDFFIESKINP

-214 IQNVGRVKVAGL
+214 IENVGRIKVAGL
-226 SIEAATTRIKQQMG
+226 SIEAATIRIKQQMG

-307 RDNKVVKTFDLYAFM
+307 RDNKVIKTFDLYAFM

-386 VKVIQKNEKEKAVKD
+386 VKVIQKNDKEKAVKD
-401 LAQNQFS
+401 LAQNQF
-408 TYQPQ
+408 TNYQPQ

-499 IFLQREDELYVN
+499 IFLQREDELYIN

-529 SQGRFNYVDS
+529 SQGRFTYVDS

-563 RLVQYGD
+563 RLIQYGE
-570 RVTNNQVATIL
+570 RVTDNQVATIL

-593 GQENFVLQ
+593 GQVNFVLQ

-639 RVSDIVK
+639 RVSEIVK

-680 IEEAYNRK
+680 IGEAYNRK
-688 FKAQQEAEKQNLNS
+688 FKAQQEAEKQNIS
-702 LLNGSDNN
+702 TLLNGSISN
-710 GQMNMADVNIKKKN
+710 GQTNIADVNVKKKN
-724 LKDTLDI
+724 LKDTLDL
-731 LFKELNDDTYQ
+731 LFKELNEDTYQ
-742 IAIDINKIMQKPGS
+742 IAIDINKIMEKPGS
-756 DLDLVLRDKDEIM
+756 ELDLVLRDKDEIM

>member
-1 MFYICKNQKLG
+1 
-12 PFCDLEWHSHIK
+12 
-24 NPKIQDMNLF
+24 MNLF
-34 KSALLSLCFLL
+34 KSALLSLCFLVL
-45 LSSTIV
+45 TSTLA
-51 LAQNAGNLLA
+51 LAQTGGNLLA

-74 DAELAQIQAQLKQTG
+74 DAELAQIQAQLKQSG

-105 PAEFAKLKARLA
+105 PTEFAKLKARLA
-117 NVKGGSKSTS
+117 NVKGGKNTS

-132 TVKKTTDNAQD
+132 TVKKPTDNAQD
-143 STEQETFIESKINP
+143 TTAQDFFIESKINP

-168 QGFKNNE
+168 QGFKNSE

-208 KEGTVL
+208 KEGTVM
-214 IQNVGRVKVAGL
+214 IDNVGRIKVAGL
-226 SIEAATTRIKQQMG
+226 SIEAATTRIKQQMA

-295 SEIGSYRAIELI
+295 NEIGSYRAIELI
-307 RDNKVVKTFDLYAFM
+307 RQNKVVKTFDLYAFM

-340 VPPYKGRIE
+340 VPSYKGRIE

-363 ATENFKQ
+363 ATESFKQ

-386 VKVIQKNEKEKAVKD
+386 VKVIQKNDKEKAVKD
-401 LAQNQFS
+401 LAENQFMN
-408 TYQPQ
+408 YQPQ

-472 IRLKPNLLKELVTIN
+472 IRLKPNLLKELVTVN
-487 LSKAL
+487 LLKAL

-499 IFLQREDELYVN
+499 IVLQREDELYIN

-544 LILMAGGFNYAAN
+544 LILMAGGFTFAAN
-557 KQIEVA
+557 KKIEVA
-563 RLVQYGD
+563 RLIKFGD
-570 RVTNNQVATIL
+570 KVTDNQVATIL
-581 KTEVNGDLSFNA
+581 RTEVNGDLSFNA

-601 PMDVVTITKKVGFTN
+601 PMDVVTITKKVGYTN

-660 YIKRSRYNIDT
+660 YIKRSRYQIDT

-680 IEEAYNRK
+680 IEEAYNKK
-688 FKAQQEAEKQNLNS
+688 FKAQQAAEKQSLTAILNPSSSNGMENQNS
-702 LLNGSDNN
+702 LDAQN
-710 GQMNMADVNIKKKN
+710 QKKKN
-724 LKDTLDI
+724 LKDTLDL
-731 LFKELNDDTYQ
+731 LFKELNEDTYQ
-742 IAIDINKIMQKPGS
+742 IAIDINKIIEKPGS
-756 DLDLVLRDKDEIM
+756 ELDLVLRDKDEII
-769 IPKTDNRVK
+769 IPKMDNRVK

>member
-1 MFYICKNQKLG
+1 
-12 PFCDLEWHSHIK
+12 
-24 NPKIQDMNLF
+24 MNLF
-34 KSALLSLCFLL
+34 KSALFSLCFLL

-74 DAELAQIQAQLKQTG
+74 DAELAQIQAQLKQSG

-117 NVKGGSKSTS
+117 NVKGGGKSTS

-132 TVKKTTDNAQD
+132 TVKKMTDNAQD
-143 STEQETFIESKINP
+143 STVQEYVIESKINP
-157 LIYGSELFANS
+157 LIYGSELFANT

-214 IQNVGRVKVAGL
+214 IENVGRIKVAGL
-226 SIEAATTRIKQQMG
+226 SIEAATTRIKQQMA

-401 LAQNQFS
+401 LAQNQFTS
-408 TYQPQ
+408 YQPQ

-563 RLVQYGD
+563 RLIQYGD

-671 LKADESKTS
+671 LKSDESKTS

-688 FKAQQEAEKQNLNS
+688 FKAQQEAEKQNINT
-702 LLNGSDNN
+702 LLNGSNNN
-710 GQMNMADVNIKKKN
+710 GQTNMADVNVKKKN
-724 LKDTLDI
+724 LKDTLDL
-731 LFKELNDDTYQ
+731 LFKELNEDTYQ
-742 IAIDINKIMQKPGS
+742 IAIDINKIMEKPGS
-756 DLDLVLRDKDEIM
+756 ELDLVLRDKDEIM

-853 KKEKT
+853 KKDKT